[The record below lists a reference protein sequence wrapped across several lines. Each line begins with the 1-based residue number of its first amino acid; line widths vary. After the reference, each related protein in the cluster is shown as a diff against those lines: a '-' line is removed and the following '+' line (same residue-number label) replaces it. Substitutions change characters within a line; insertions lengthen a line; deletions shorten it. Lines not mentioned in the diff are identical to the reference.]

1 MRWKVL
7 YKRKVILQIG
17 TMTPPFFEN
26 EYIISMLDI
35 IDSLPFLKKCY
46 SNDFLST
53 FIDIEIFTYFYALFM
68 LHVSIWGNKEYWNDQ
83 YIQIRNSNRLQEN
96 FNVQCRTKK
105 GSDNWIRLFSFLIDF
120 WDKVIKRR
128 IYIASGYSF
137 QYHLTRTLRWAVN
150 CDILMQDL

>member
-7 YKRKVILQIG
+7 YKRKVSLQIG
-17 TMTPPFFEN
+17 IMTPYFIEN
-26 EYIISMLDI
+26 EFIISILGI
-35 IDSLPFLKKCY
+35 IDFS
-46 SNDFLST
+46 